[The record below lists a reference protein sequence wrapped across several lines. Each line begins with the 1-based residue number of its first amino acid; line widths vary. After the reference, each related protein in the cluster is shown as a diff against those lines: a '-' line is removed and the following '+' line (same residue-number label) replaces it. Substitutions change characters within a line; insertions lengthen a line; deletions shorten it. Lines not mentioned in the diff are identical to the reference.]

1 MKIAVLDAA
10 LAYASHGWPVL
21 PVDGKRPVLPNWP
34 AAASTDPHVIRGWW
48 KRLPDANV
56 GIVTGPRSG
65 LAVLDVDPRSGGT
78 ESLAEL
84 VEERVGVL
92 PGTVQSLTGGN
103 GLHFV
108 YAYPGIPLKSRAHS
122 LGPGLDIK
130 ADGGMIVAPPSVH
143 PETGRRYEWF
153 GGVWDHGVA
162 PWPTEQLRAATE
174 PHPVPVPRPVPLR
187 PAVDRSQ
194 AVRRVEGLLNTLF
207 ATPEGKRNTIVYWV
221 ACRLGEMVAAGEI
234 TETAAVD
241 LLYTAGRQAGQSHRE
256 LVAGGN
262 GGTIFSELR
271 AGQRTAVA
279 A

>member
-1 MKIAVLDAA
+1 MTAVLDAA
-10 LAYASHGWPVL
+10 LAYAAHRWPVL

-65 LAVLDVDPRSGGT
+65 LAALDVDPRSGGT

-103 GLHFV
+103 GLHYV
-108 YAYPGIPLKSRAHS
+108 YAYPGTPLKSRAHS

-162 PWPTEQLRAATE
+162 PWPAEQLRAATE

-194 AVRRVEGLLNTLF
+194 PCAASKGCSTPCSPRPRASGTPSSTGSPAGSARWSPPGRSPRPRRSTCS
-207 ATPEGKRNTIVYWV
+207 TP
-221 ACRLGEMVAAGEI
+221 
-234 TETAAVD
+234 
-241 LLYTAGRQAGQSHRE
+241 
-256 LVAGGN
+256 LVGSWSESPRAGGRRN
-262 GGTIFSELR
+262 GGTIFSGLR